1 MVKCWQFL
9 CWAIVFFIIY
19 LAHPPPPSQFFQP
32 TISAETHTIG
42 HLFYLFLLK
51 ICKVQ
56 QHIVQS
62 NCLYSTSNIYTSVHS
77 HLTQIRQSSTSE
89 NPSKSD
95 SSLLLWK
102 RAASARGRSSADL
115 AEAGGG
121 TSLGSGASTMLAL
134 IKPSMMAVSR
144 TAFQASKTH
153 WQTVL

>member
-9 CWAIVFFIIY
+9 CWAIGFFIIY

-56 QHIVQS
+56 QHNVQS
-62 NCLYSTSNIYTSVHS
+62 NCLYSTSNIYTRVHS

-121 TSLGSGASTMLAL
+121 TSLGSGASTM
-134 IKPSMMAVSR
+134 MAVSR
-144 TAFQASKTH
+144 TAFQASKIH

>member
-1 MVKCWQFL
+1 MFNQIACTV
-9 CWAIVFFIIY
+9 
-19 LAHPPPPSQFFQP
+19 LATFTQEF
-32 TISAETHTIG
+32 
-42 HLFYLFLLK
+42 
-51 ICKVQ
+51 
-56 QHIVQS
+56 
-62 NCLYSTSNIYTSVHS
+62 S

-144 TAFQASKTH
+144 TAFQASKTR